1 MDKNV
6 LRKKIIY
13 AMAII
18 SLLSLAFINVEY
30 IEYIFFREKNS
41 ISRYDY
47 VKYYSLDT
55 FTGMRIAQSVLY
67 YLQLVFSLVSM
78 ILMIKKDNKITSLI
92 SSILIL
98 LSAASMSILS
108 IIFFCYNY
116 QYGYDYFQRYA
127 IVLGIEILLFVKLCL
142 TNRGQKTMYIS
153 KDKLS
158 NVANDNI
165 DDLICCKNLLDQGV
179 ITQHEYEKLKNDL
192 LK

>member
-1 MDKNV
+1 MDNNI

-30 IEYIFFREKNS
+30 IDYLFLRVRKD
-41 ISRYDY
+41 ISSYNY
-47 VKYYSLDT
+47 VKYYSLNT
-55 FTGMRIAQSVLY
+55 YTGIRIAQTVLY
-67 YLQLVFSLVSM
+67 YLQLVFSIVSM

-98 LSAASMSILS
+98 SSAVSMSILS
-108 IIFFCYNY
+108 IIYFCYDY
-116 QYGYDYFQRYA
+116 QYGYDYFQRYT
-127 IVLGIEILLFVKLCL
+127 IVLGIEIFLFVKLCL
-142 TNRGQKTMYIS
+142 TNRGQRIMDIN

-165 DDLICCKNLLDQGV
+165 DDLIYCKNLLDQGV
-179 ITQHEYEKLKNDL
+179 ITQYEYEKLKNDL